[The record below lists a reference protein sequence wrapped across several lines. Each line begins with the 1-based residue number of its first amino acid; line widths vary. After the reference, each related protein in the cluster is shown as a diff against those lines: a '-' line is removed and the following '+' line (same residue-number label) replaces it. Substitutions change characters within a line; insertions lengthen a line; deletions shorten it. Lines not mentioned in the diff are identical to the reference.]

1 MASTPRITNYDEV
14 LGLPGFLEKNL
25 ITPENFDSVFSD
37 YQIRDRDMHCCLLS
51 DRGLCNH
58 KHNFG
63 YVIQLKDGTLSI
75 MGNDCAEKKFGAN
88 GGIIQGINLYENTK
102 EAEKKLGK
110 VFDFAIR
117 FDEYTERLGNIVVKL
132 KNIEDFYFNL
142 KLSIVSRNY
151 LKLNERYKASNTKV
165 EVKTYKLG
173 KPDPDNPNEEALI
186 YMGTHTIGHISSLS
200 IFDDRNFKEFEK
212 KVSKLREALRDALK
226 SHNQIIE
233 GEKIQPAVVRKRVNT
248 ILSQLN
254 SFEEVESI
262 INSRISDIEKFKKTD
277 PQILCYLT
285 DDYEES
291 KIFASLSMA
300 FHGIVN
306 MKEETYLRS
315 LEIKYST
322 TFRCH
327 RIKAADHSVM
337 RRPRFY

>member
-1 MASTPRITNYDEV
+1 
-14 LGLPGFLEKNL
+14 
-25 ITPENFDSVFSD
+25 
-37 YQIRDRDMHCCLLS
+37 
-51 DRGLCNH
+51 
-58 KHNFG
+58 
-63 YVIQLKDGTLSI
+63 
-75 MGNDCAEKKFGAN
+75 
-88 GGIIQGINLYENTK
+88 
-102 EAEKKLGK
+102 
-110 VFDFAIR
+110 
-117 FDEYTERLGNIVVKL
+117 
-132 KNIEDFYFNL
+132 
-142 KLSIVSRNY
+142 
-151 LKLNERYKASNTKV
+151 
-165 EVKTYKLG
+165 
-173 KPDPDNPNEEALI
+173 
-186 YMGTHTIGHISSLS
+186 
-200 IFDDRNFKEFEK
+200 
-212 KVSKLREALRDALK
+212 
-226 SHNQIIE
+226 IE

-300 FHGIVN
+300 FHGIEN
-306 MKEETYLRS
+306 MKEEIYLRS